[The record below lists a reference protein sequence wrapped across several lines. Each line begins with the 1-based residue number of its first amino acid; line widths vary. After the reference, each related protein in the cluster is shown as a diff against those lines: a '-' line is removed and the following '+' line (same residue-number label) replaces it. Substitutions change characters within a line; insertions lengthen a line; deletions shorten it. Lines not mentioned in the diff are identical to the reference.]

1 MTLYYTFL
9 NNFLLKVSQA
19 MKVDNDRGVTIK
31 YLVAFISIVSFTIVA
46 QALVQYFILQQES
59 YSEIINLAGRQRML
73 SQRLAKESLLYAQSE
88 NAQRLELSKELLETK
103 DLLFTTH
110 DHLKHGSK
118 DHNLAGPFTEEIKL
132 KYAELDPIILEFEN
146 DTICIINNCPTKQ
159 ESLNRIVYNSEV
171 FLVKMNKIVYDSAD
185 YSKSRILN
193 LSKIE
198 FVLFFLIVLL
208 LIYEF
213 FKIIIP
219 IKKRLLF
226 QIEELRRK
234 DQVIGHS
241 SKLAAIGELAAGIGH
256 EINGP
261 LTIIKAYLTKLK
273 RESYKNNTNEDNI
286 LNSFE
291 KIEGSANQIE
301 NIVKGLRTFARKE
314 NDEVIDFNLAQVI
327 QDCISMVEQIYD
339 HYGITV
345 SFKNHVGDI
354 SINGVPG
361 KIQQVIMNLLSNAK
375 DALEES
381 DVKEI
386 NVALVEE
393 DGKIQIKVADTGPG
407 ISDVI
412 KSKVFDPYFTTKE
425 FGKGSGLG
433 LSLSFNFIKEHNGT
447 IQIDTTPGKGTI
459 FNIELPV

>member
-1 MTLYYTFL
+1 
-9 NNFLLKVSQA
+9 
-19 MKVDNDRGVTIK
+19 MKVDNGRGITIK

-73 SQRLAKESLLYAQSE
+73 SQRLAKESLLYSQSE
-88 NAQRLELSKELLETK
+88 KAQRLELSKDLLETK

-132 KYAELDPIILEFEN
+132 KYSELDPIILEFEN

-198 FVLFFLIVLL
+198 FVLFCLIVLL

-219 IKKRLLF
+219 IKRRLLF

-273 RESYKNNTNEDNI
+273 RESYKNNSNEDNI

-314 NDEVIDFNLAQVI
+314 NDEVIEFNLAQVI

-345 SFKNHVGDI
+345 TFNNHVGDI
-354 SINGVPG
+354 SINGIPG

-407 ISDVI
+407 ISDAI

-447 IQIDTTPGKGTI
+447 IKIDTTPGKGTI